1 LTLEDVAKL
10 VAPKRPQQALRLLN
24 CFYGDKRM
32 TFEELLSET
41 GFEEKLL
48 RYYITKLRYF
58 RLIDYSRSTGKYS
71 LDHGAFHAR
80 IDTLLCDPIKNLLK
94 P

>member
-1 LTLEDVAKL
+1 MTLEDVAKL
-10 VAPKRPQQALRLLN
+10 IAPKRPQQALKLLN
-24 CFYGDKRM
+24 CFYGDKDK
-32 TFEELLSET
+32 TFKELLNET
-41 GFEEKLL
+41 GFAEKLL

-80 IDTLLCDPIKNLLK
+80 IDTMLCDPIKDLLK
-94 P
+94 R